1 MRNTTWNFYYSGILY
16 GKITE
21 KEDGLW
27 AQMLD
32 CERASFKEEVPFTAK
47 EDEFFR
53 ILSSR
58 RMLEFFCSK
67 PEYDQAIQSSVDR
80 FVTKAGEQ
88 YTKRGENSYIQ
99 RNKKFPKDLFYEKG
113 EIYAVYMPARDSMA
127 VLVKDGWE
135 EKTVLAQ
142 WKEVYG
148 EKAFC
153 GKNTDT
159 TPYYKIR
166 FLGTFKIETRD
177 EELLATDV
185 YLPEGLEKVPVVLV
199 RTPYKKKDA
208 VERYY
213 PWVQRGY
220 GVVVQDVRGRE
231 ESTGQWRSHY
241 YEIGDGDDTLN
252 WIGAQQWCDGNVG
265 MTGGS
270 YLGMVQWAAAASGNP
285 YLKAMLS
292 SVTAGS
298 AFVDFPRRGG
308 CMCSGT
314 LAWDFM
320 MSKKNMDETLM
331 DQANW
336 DEILDFRPLETIPE
350 KALGYPVPFISE
362 QFEHEHL
369 DDFWKKTNWKE
380 HYKGG
385 PVPALIMS
393 GWFDDNGMGT
403 TEALD
408 LVKNW
413 PEGTWKAVLGPWK
426 HSGNADYD
434 IHGLYVGEDALRYD
448 MDLTCMKWLEHF
460 LKGVDN
466 GIEKTSTVEY
476 YSIGE
481 MKWKEAQVW
490 PPESVKKEIWYF
502 EGKEDDDAAGNG
514 IKCGEGSL
522 TVSLMSNGNQK
533 DTYLY
538 DPANPA
544 HHIIDMAENEIE
556 VPENY
561 TEEEKR
567 SDILTFSSPVLTEPI
582 TVTGDMIVKLYISC
596 DQPDTD
602 FIVRLTDVDET
613 GKSMKLADG
622 VRGAKYRNGFEKP
635 EYLVPG
641 EVYEVNIRTTKL
653 SHCFLPGHKI
663 RVTVTSSAKNFIF
676 PNSNTERGFNSE
688 EIRCANITIHRN
700 RKYPSC
706 IILPVENGIE
716 MEPISGSM

>member
-27 AQMLD
+27 VQMLD
-32 CERASFKEEVPFTAK
+32 CERASFKEEVPFTEK

-58 RMLEFFCSK
+58 RMLEFFHSK
-67 PEYDQAIQSSVDR
+67 PEYDQAIQASVDR
-80 FVTKAGEQ
+80 FVTKEGEQ
-88 YTKRGENSYIQ
+88 YTKRGEDSYIQ
-99 RNKKFPKDLFYEKG
+99 RNKKFPKDLFYENG

-142 WKEVYG
+142 WKEVCG

-369 DDFWKKTNWKE
+369 DDFWKKTSWKE

-653 SHCFLPGHKI
+653 SHCFLPGHRI

-676 PNSNTERGFNSE
+676 PNSNTEKGFNSE
-688 EIRCANITIHRN
+688 EIRCANVTVHRN
-700 RKYPSC
+700 RRYPSC

-716 MEPISGSM
+716 MRHISGPM

>member
-1 MRNTTWNFYYSGILY
+1 MDALLRSHADQII
-16 GKITE
+16 KASIT
-21 KEDGLW
+21 
-27 AQMLD
+27 
-32 CERASFKEEVPFTAK
+32 
-47 EDEFFR
+47 
-53 ILSSR
+53 
-58 RMLEFFCSK
+58 
-67 PEYDQAIQSSVDR
+67 
-80 FVTKAGEQ
+80 
-88 YTKRGENSYIQ
+88 
-99 RNKKFPKDLFYEKG
+99 
-113 EIYAVYMPARDSMA
+113 A
-127 VLVKDGWE
+127 VLPDEAVKRALVG
-135 EKTVLAQ
+135 L
-142 WKEVYG
+142 
-148 EKAFC
+148 
-153 GKNTDT
+153 
-159 TPYYKIR
+159 
-166 FLGTFKIETRD
+166 TFSGR
-177 EELLATDV
+177 
-185 YLPEGLEKVPVVLV
+185 VVLV
-199 RTPYKKKDA
+199 AAGKAAWQMAKAAYDVLGDRI
-208 VERYY
+208 EN
-213 PWVQRGY
+213 
-220 GVVVQDVRGRE
+220 GVVVTKYDHVKAPIANLDCRE
-231 ESTGQWRSHY
+231 
-241 YEIGDGDDTLN
+241 
-252 WIGAQQWCDGNVG
+252 
-265 MTGGS
+265 
-270 YLGMVQWAAAASGNP
+270 
-285 YLKAMLS
+285 
-292 SVTAGS
+292 AGHPVPDENS
-298 AFVDFPRRGG
+298 F
-308 CMCSGT
+308 SGT
-314 LAWDFM
+314 
-320 MSKKNMDETLM
+320 
-331 DQANW
+331 QA
-336 DEILDFRPLETIPE
+336 
-350 KALGYPVPFISE
+350 
-362 QFEHEHL
+362 
-369 DDFWKKTNWKE
+369 
-380 HYKGG
+380 
-385 PVPALIMS
+385 
-393 GWFDDNGMGT
+393 
-403 TEALD
+403 ALD

-653 SHCFLPGHKI
+653 SHCFLPGHRI

-676 PNSNTERGFNSE
+676 PNSNTEKGFNSE
-688 EIRCANITIHRN
+688 EIRCANVTVHRN
-700 RKYPSC
+700 RRYPSC

-716 MEPISGSM
+716 MEFISGSM